1 MDDDWIEVGI
11 YGILMLALI
20 IFAIILIMLTGDR
33 DTLLI
38 CE

>member
-20 IFAIILIMLTGDR
+20 VLAIILIMLTGDR